1 MKHIIIDSINSPL
14 FKEVYDIIDGN
25 FPHTEKRTYHDHIN
39 AFKKFKNFII
49 EALADDNNKITGML
63 TWWEFDDCI
72 YGEHLAIVD
81 GYKGQGYGKI
91 MQGRMQSIADS
102 FEKPIIFE
110 IEPPCSSPQAKRR
123 LDFYLRGG
131 FVFNEHIKHFQ
142 PTYNA
147 GDTPLEMNIMS
158 YPVAITIEE
167 YNKFKKQ
174 QTEVIESILKDSDY
188 KAIHSNFNDNR
199 AL

>member
-1 MKHIIIDSINSPL
+1 M
-14 FKEVYDIIDGN
+14 
-25 FPHTEKRTYHDHIN
+25 
-39 AFKKFKNFII
+39 
-49 EALADDNNKITGML
+49 
-63 TWWEFDDCI
+63 
-72 YGEHLAIVD
+72 
-81 GYKGQGYGKI
+81 
-91 MQGRMQSIADS
+91 
-102 FEKPIIFE
+102 
-110 IEPPCSSPQAKRR
+110 
-123 LDFYLRGG
+123 DFYLRGG

-188 KAIHSNFNDNR
+188 KAVHSNFNDNR
-199 AL
+199 TL